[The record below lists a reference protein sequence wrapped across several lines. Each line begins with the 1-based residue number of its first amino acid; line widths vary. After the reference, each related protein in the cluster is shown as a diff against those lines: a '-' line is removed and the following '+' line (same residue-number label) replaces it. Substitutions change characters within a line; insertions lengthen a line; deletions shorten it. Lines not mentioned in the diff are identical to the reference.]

1 MYYFDAHLHLSEVTH
16 ANLKDMALHNIR
28 GIVSPVQLAGTKP
41 NSPDTIVDMWDYQL
55 GKQLGRA
62 KGLLIDAYAM
72 IGISM
77 VATPSKGLEDLLKL
91 QVEYL
96 GKPKV
101 VAIGEVGFE
110 PGSKTNN
117 DPDYQQKLFEAQ
129 IDNAIKAD
137 SRINIHL
144 PNVAEK
150 KIHFTKKCIEL
161 CKGRGIDMKR
171 VIFDHCT
178 DANIEIVL
186 EAGAYAAISVQP
198 WRKVTP
204 EIAAQWIMEYKS
216 DYLMVDSD
224 ASGLP
229 SDCLAVAK
237 TAFALEQAGADKA
250 IIEKS
255 CSLNCQ
261 AAYGI

>member
-1 MYYFDAHLHLSEVTH
+1 MYYFDAHMHLTDITH

-41 NSPDTIVDMWDYQL
+41 NSPDTIVDMWDFQL
-55 GKQLGRA
+55 GKQLSRA
-62 KGLLIDAYAM
+62 KAFMIDAYAM

-77 VATPSKGLEDLLKL
+77 VATPKNGLEDLLKL
-91 QVEYL
+91 QLEYL
-96 GKPKV
+96 EKPKV

-117 DPDYQQKLFEAQ
+117 DTEYQQKLLEAQ
-129 IDNAIKAD
+129 IDNAMKMSSCID
-137 SRINIHL
+137 IHL
-144 PNVAEK
+144 PNVIEK
-150 KIHFTKKCIEL
+150 KVLFTEKCIGIF
-161 CKGRGIDMKR
+161 KARGMDMKK
-171 VIFDHCT
+171 VIFDHCS
-178 DANIEIVL
+178 DANIEMVL

-204 EIAAQWIMEYKS
+204 ETAAEWILKYSS
-216 DYLMVDSD
+216 DYVMVDSD

-237 TAFALEQAGADKA
+237 TAFALEQAGADKVL
-250 IIEKS
+250 IEKA